1 MTPHSKHRRAFMAWS
16 LAVTAGFVLPARAD
30 EVAPA
35 DTKRIQ
41 AVVRDQLAAF
51 AADDAKRAFGFASD
65 ALQRHFG
72 SADRFMAMVR
82 TSYPVVVRP
91 ASVAFLRPELV
102 DGQWTQGVHL
112 TDDAGV
118 RWLAVYLMERG
129 AKGKAWRIGG
139 CTLLP
144 APGLVAGI
152 PLTSTARA

>member
-1 MTPHSKHRRAFMAWS
+1 MTITRRS
-16 LAVTAGFVLPARAD
+16 LIVIAVAAAAAAARGAAAAD
-30 EVAPA
+30 VAPA
-35 DTKRIQ
+35 DARQIQ

-65 ALQRHFG
+65 ALQRQFG

-82 TSYPVVVRP
+82 SSYPVVVRS
-91 ASVAFLRPELV
+91 ASVAFLRPERV

-112 TDDAGV
+112 TDDSGV

-139 CTLLP
+139 CTLVP
-144 APGLVAGI
+144 ASGRSARARPA
-152 PLTSTARA
+152 TSTARA

>member
-1 MTPHSKHRRAFMAWS
+1 MAGL
-16 LAVTAGFVLPARAD
+16 LAGAAGLVVPARAD
-30 EVAPA
+30 DVAPA

-41 AVVRDQLAAF
+41 AVIRDQLAAF
-51 AADDAKRAFGFASD
+51 AASDAKRAFGFASD
-65 ALQRHFG
+65 ALQRQFG

-82 TSYPVVVRP
+82 SSYPVVVRP

-129 AKGKAWRIGG
+129 ANGKAWRIGG
-139 CTLLP
+139 CTLVPSSGQSARAQP
-144 APGLVAGI
+144 A
-152 PLTSTARA
+152 TSTARA